1 MPMGI
6 QKQHLP
12 GTERDYVPG
21 IPSLDTR
28 FVEIGKEIHE
38 CIILKQYAEW
48 DQEAVANGAQAIDW
62 WKTEQNKN
70 DLQHFFTEPHALVE
84 AGKIAE
90 VQYLKVEAVGARL
103 GEMDARSLIQGA
115 VFTIKNGNVGDEV
128 FRDKLEYCTGGRTFQ
143 VHPDFIFAAGP
154 SVFFGD
160 RSYID
165 QKTLFK
171 SLAFKGGSTFYPR
184 ATWPGNAALTA
195 TKTLELRVEMLELAP
210 LVFLTDQTKTK
221 GAA

>member
-6 QKQHLP
+6 QKQHLA

-48 DQEAVANGAQAIDW
+48 DQEDVVNGAQAIDW

-115 VFTIKNGNVGDEV
+115 VFTIKNGNVGDEI

-143 VHPDFIFAAGP
+143 IHPDFVFGAGP

-160 RSYID
+160 RSYVD

-171 SLAFKGGSTFYPR
+171 TLAFKGGSTFYPR
-184 ATWPGNAALTA
+184 ATWPGNAALSA

-210 LVFLTDQTKTK
+210 LVFLADQKVVK